1 MEGPSTSPL
10 FYINVI
16 TAKWKLHSYQC
27 SGSTMTWPA
36 TWTFTASP
44 WTSST
49 VRSSLSRLG
58 SPTDRWGQKFLTWI
72 WHYNFDMTFMSLMLY
87 SVIFRSRWSGWELTR
102 TMWTAT
108 SPWPSS
114 PSTCSWWTAT
124 PPTTTRL
131 PTPASSCGCAYTL
144 GVSSFPDYTL
154 KQFSSHKHLQDLTV
168 FG

>member
-1 MEGPSTSPL
+1 
-10 FYINVI
+10 
-16 TAKWKLHSYQC
+16 
-27 SGSTMTWPA
+27 
-36 TWTFTASP
+36 
-44 WTSST
+44 
-49 VRSSLSRLG
+49 
-58 SPTDRWGQKFLTWI
+58 
-72 WHYNFDMTFMSLMLY
+72 MSLILY

-154 KQFSSHKHLQDLTV
+154 KQFSSHKHLQDLPV
-168 FG
+168 FGSFLLDSNKIAWFTILPLFCLYNKLFREYFGEYWWARTDLECLWSNSLSVIFWFSVEGY